1 MKKYI
6 LSLMAMTVLG
16 TTTMFAQ
23 NDIITLEPDNNRS
36 ERTISMSALT
46 RSSEAQTQT
55 QAQQYAET
63 RSSRDYE
70 YDRDARYDR
79 DYDRRDRDYDNGY
92 GYDRSTRR
100 DRDYDRGVRYER
112 RPAEVVVVHDRAPR
126 HHRVVRHVPVP
137 VPVPAPVVVGP
148 CTSRVGAGMVVGAVI
163 GGIIAAATR

>member
-46 RSSEAQTQT
+46 RSTEA

-63 RSSRDYE
+63 RSTRDHE

-79 DYDRRDRDYDNGY
+79 DRRDRDYDNGY
-92 GYDRSTRR
+92 GYERSTRR

-112 RPAEVVVVHDRAPR
+112 RPAEVVVVHDRVPR
-126 HHRVVRHVPVP
+126 HHRVVRPVPVP

-163 GGIIAAATR
+163 GGIIAAVTR